1 MGLVSLYFNEVKSTI
16 FISILMPRTVTLSL
30 ITNSLFVMNFDLWI
44 YDYCM
49 NGILSCIH
57 LDDVLS

>member
-16 FISILMPRTVTLSL
+16 FISVLMPRTVTLSL
-30 ITNSLFVMNFDLWI
+30 ITNSQFVMSFDLWI
-44 YDYCM
+44 YCM
-49 NGILSCIH
+49 KDVLSCIH